1 MNLKIKQ
8 VVGDAPYD
16 RKVKDKLVKTTAFIN
31 ELFRYVSVG
40 KYLLSKIAMGA
51 LKVIMN
57 TRPSSYVLFIF
68 ESEFDQV
75 C

>member
-1 MNLKIKQ
+1 MNSIIEQ

-40 KYLLSKIAMGA
+40 KYLLSKIATVA
-51 LKVIMN
+51 LKVIMLC
-57 TRPSSYVLFIF
+57 PLHL
-68 ESEFDQV
+68 
-75 C
+75 